1 MGGMQ
6 FLREGGYRR
15 LPVTRD
21 GVLVGIVTDRDLK
34 EATPSR
40 ATTLSIYELNYLL
53 SKLKVKDVMR
63 TPVIT
68 VRSDDTIEQ
77 AALLM
82 EEHRVSGLPVLDGSD
97 LVGILTITDLMRALV
112 SFLALREGGRRIT
125 VDLPDEPGVLA
136 RVAQAG
142 PPSNIV
148 AAVTTG
154 IQPGHK
160 RRLVLRATGEGAD
173 AYADRLRAAGVEAVD
188 ERRGG
193 RRRARGARGRA
204 LTAGR
209 RARGTRLRG
218 VALLLRAGGGGRQRA
233 GGRRAGGEG
242 RQRRAGAGG
251 RGDRPRQLRAGQRR
265 RRDAPRQPQGDAGG
279 EAGRPLRGRAR
290 RGLPATRRVRAALAL
305 PMAAGGVPA
314 LRS

>member
-1 MGGMQ
+1 MLVSEWMTPDPRTVSPDTPVMEAMQ
-6 FLREGGYRR
+6 YLREGGYRR
-15 LPVTRD
+15 LPVVRD

-68 VRSDDTIEQ
+68 VRSADTIEQ

-82 EEHRVSGLPVLDGSD
+82 EEHRVSGLPVLDGSK

-112 SFLALREGGRRIT
+112 TFLALREGGKRVT

-136 RVAQAG
+136 KAAQAG

-154 IQPGHK
+154 VQPGHK
-160 RRLVLRATGEGAD
+160 RRLVLRVTGEGAD
-173 AYADRLRAAGVEAVD
+173 GYADRLRQAGVEVID
-188 ERRGG
+188 ER
-193 RRRARGARGRA
+193 
-204 LTAGR
+204 
-209 RARGTRLRG
+209 
-218 VALLLRAGGGGRQRA
+218 
-233 GGRRAGGEG
+233 
-242 RQRRAGAGG
+242 
-251 RGDRPRQLRAGQRR
+251 
-265 RRDAPRQPQGDAGG
+265 
-279 EAGRPLRGRAR
+279 
-290 RGLPATRRVRAALAL
+290 
-305 PMAAGGVPA
+305 
-314 LRS
+314 